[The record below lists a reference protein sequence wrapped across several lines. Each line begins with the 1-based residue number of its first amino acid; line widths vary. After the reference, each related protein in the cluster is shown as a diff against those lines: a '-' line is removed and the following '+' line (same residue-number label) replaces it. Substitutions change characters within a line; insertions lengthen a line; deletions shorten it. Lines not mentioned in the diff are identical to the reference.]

1 MMRTAFRFVLPV
13 LALFSA
19 STALAQDDPDA
30 WALSGGF
37 DLIELREGE
46 GAAAFTWD
54 GTFSLGN
61 ATDQV
66 MLDTTGGGALD
77 SQIDEIDL
85 RLLYGRT
92 VGNVTLLAG
101 VRQNLSPGLRDTY
114 AAVGAQGVI
123 AERLSWETFI
133 FFSQQGH
140 VIGEGELVYQLPI
153 TDKLYL
159 EPRVTLGWSADSVA
173 EEATR
178 PGFTEGEATVRLR
191 YSVND
196 RINIYA
202 GVLHERLLGGTRA
215 LALEQGDAAQST
227 IALVGF
233 GLTL

>member
-1 MMRTAFRFVLPV
+1 MLRSACAYLLTGI
-13 LALFSA
+13 ALLSA
-19 STALAQDDPDA
+19 STAWAQDDANA
-30 WALSGGF
+30 WKLSGGF
-37 DLIELREGE
+37 DQLELRQGDGE
-46 GAAAFTWD
+46 AALTWD

-66 MLDTTGGGALD
+66 MLATTGGGALD

-85 RLLYGRT
+85 RLFYGRT
-92 VGNVTLLAG
+92 VGQVTLLAG

-114 AAVGAQGVI
+114 AAVGVQGVI
-123 AERLSWETFI
+123 AGRLNWETYV

-140 VIGEGELVYQLPI
+140 VIGEGQLIYKLPI

-159 EPRVTLGWSADSVA
+159 EPRVALGWSADSVA

-178 PGFTEGEATVRLR
+178 PGLTEGEATVRLR

-196 RINIYA
+196 MINIYA
-202 GVLHERLLGGTRA
+202 GVLHERLLGGTRE

-227 IALVGF
+227 IVLVGF
-233 GLTL
+233 GLNF